1 MGGIGRGRVEVI
13 ASKGCSRLFRDFSSS
28 FRSLQS
34 FSLEPTSPTST
45 ATEVLEYPVKTIKSN
60 SPFSGLV
67 ICVTGLSI
75 EARKQ
80 VKKATE
86 KLGGQYSSHLH
97 PQCTHLVVQ
106 SSHGRKFEHALKHGP
121 RNGLFLVTISWFV
134 DSVKKNERLNESLY
148 SVNHNGEKGA
158 VTNDL
163 KQLAQNTDSEKSSH
177 PVDSLEY
184 NGQSGLLGGPHL
196 RFSERHSKRIV
207 ASPFSGQSFYVD
219 NDVSSDLCSKV
230 AEAVSAEGAS
240 LLDQWYVGCDANY
253 IVCEGSSVRKY
264 LGHSCNLVTPAW
276 VLKSAKEN
284 YVQRLVHM
292 SADLARQ
299 TKSLLDTIENGIF
312 KEGFNAITDPAG
324 VSHSIIY
331 ISQVE
336 RQNIADLA
344 KDGVRKRRNHHMQ
357 TCKTPIRPMTP
368 SSLLDS
374 ICWSISEPTSSAS
387 IYTYSSSAENN
398 GVKNQTCAIVG
409 TKEDIRESGTSFVN
423 LSRPL
428 TESEKCGLIFKS
440 HFLTILFPIDRF
452 LETGPRSRT
461 FFSEK
466 GFTCLQVLDY
476 VHAFYQENMSS
487 EEIEIAIHTDSRHAD
502 QLRLAYSSKETAE
515 LKFVEFKR
523 IDFLG
528 SRISFEMLK
537 RVNGD
542 NDSNVYELLIRA

>member
-1 MGGIGRGRVEVI
+1 MDGIGRGRVEVI

-34 FSLEPTSPTST
+34 FSLEPTSPTSS
-45 ATEVLEYPVKTIKSN
+45 APEVLEYPVKSMKSN

-86 KLGGQYSSHLH
+86 KLGGQYSPHLH

-106 SSHGRKFEHALKHGP
+106 SSHGHKFEHALKHGP

-148 SVNHNGEKGA
+148 RVNHNGETGA
-158 VTNDL
+158 MNSDSKRL
-163 KQLAQNTDSEKSSH
+163 DQNTDSKKSSH
-177 PVDSLEY
+177 PVDSIEY
-184 NGQSGLLGGPHL
+184 SGQSGFLGGPHL

-207 ASPFSGQSFYVD
+207 ASPFSGQSIYVD

-284 YVQRLVHM
+284 CVQRLVHM
-292 SADLARQ
+292 SADLAGQ
-299 TKSLLDTIENGIF
+299 TGSLLGTIENGIF
-312 KEGFNAITDPAG
+312 KEGINGITHPAA
-324 VSHSIIY
+324 VPRFIINK
-331 ISQVE
+331 SQVE
-336 RQNIADLA
+336 RQNITNLA
-344 KDGVRKRRNHHMQ
+344 KDGVRRRRNLHMR
-357 TCKTPIRPMTP
+357 TCKTRLHPITP

-387 IYTYSSSAENN
+387 IYTYSSSAEN
-398 GVKNQTCAIVG
+398 GIKNQTCPIVE
-409 TKEDIRESGTSFVN
+409 TKEDVSKSGTSFVN

-428 TESEKCGLIFKS
+428 TESEKSGLIFKS
-440 HFLTILFPIDRF
+440 HFLTILFPIDRY
-452 LETGPRSRT
+452 LEMGPRSRT

-466 GFTCLQVLDY
+466 GFACLQVLDY
-476 VHAFYQENMSS
+476 IYAFYQENMSTD
-487 EEIEIAIHTDSRHAD
+487 EIEVAIHTDSRNAD
-502 QLRLAYSSKETAE
+502 RLRLAYSSKETAE
-515 LKFVEFKR
+515 LKLVEFKR